1 MGKTWSYG
9 YNQYGQ
15 LLTATPP
22 TGSPTGVESYVY
34 EENVN
39 SPYFGYLKNYTNGD
53 GDVLRLDSYS
63 AVGDLLSFSTFPS
76 LNVTNTTQ
84 LTYDSSQRLT
94 QYKHP
99 DNKTFNYA
107 YSGRDL
113 ASTVDEAGTLESF
126 GFCPTCGKMTSWD
139 GPLSKGLD
147 WSLNKF
153 RQLTT
158 FTDARAKNT
167 TYAYGKGG
175 ERKSWTDAVNQN
187 VDFLYD
193 TKGRVDRINNARSN
207 SNLIF
212 GYDGADR
219 VSSVQLYSTEP
230 DLSFSWNSDDTL
242 GSMTDGAG
250 TTSFTYRANKDIQT
264 VTYNYTASGLTP
276 VQTIEYA
283 YNNDDTVS
291 SLTWKSAG
299 TTVASWSYTYD
310 GAGRVVSI
318 SNNFLET
325 TNYQYDNEGKL
336 LNRDNGNGMRQSY
349 VYNEL
354 RDWPTTISC
363 KQCIAMMDAMSS
375 QEGVQGGFE
384 ETDSPGGPPWSQDI
398 CNPPYASWS
407 LTYDGGANTVG
418 NLTRVV
424 ELDGSIVTYG
434 YDALYRM
441 TSEARTGTQAYSI
454 TYGYDL
460 AGNITTKDGSAFG
473 TYDDANKMTQIQGAG
488 FAPSPDFDGNQ
499 KQIKSNNYPFTSTT
513 LTYDSRNKVVT
524 ADTGTPEWAYRYDGF
539 GRRVYR
545 QNDIQTPTSRRHY
558 IYAGDTLIGE
568 IDDGVPTVAYTW
580 GPDGVASRRVLTGTP
595 NSRFY
600 CYGPQ
605 GETRNLTDENQA
617 VTSTYFY
624 EAYGK
629 PKGTV
634 PTEQNPYRYGGK
646 FGYYTDNE
654 IQTLQVGARWY
665 SPYLIRWMSRDPIHF
680 RGGDNLSVYVM
691 GNPVKYVDPRGTDVT
706 PVSGAG
712 SSLDPAS
719 SEGDDSTSYLY
730 CLARCIESGDP
741 IALTGK
747 GLLTAAGGT
756 LPTATF
762 GLRTGIGG
770 GSRLTTIPSVA
781 GHLTEGIIGSTNK
794 TLLRQLGRTCSPIWI
809 AYGAYMFG
817 RESYCAVRC
826 VQ

>member
-1 MGKTWSYG
+1 
-9 YNQYGQ
+9 
-15 LLTATPP
+15 
-22 TGSPTGVESYVY
+22 
-34 EENVN
+34 
-39 SPYFGYLKNYTNGD
+39 
-53 GDVLRLDSYS
+53 
-63 AVGDLLSFSTFPS
+63 
-76 LNVTNTTQ
+76 
-84 LTYDSSQRLT
+84 
-94 QYKHP
+94 
-99 DNKTFNYA
+99 
-107 YSGRDL
+107 
-113 ASTVDEAGTLESF
+113 
-126 GFCPTCGKMTSWD
+126 
-139 GPLSKGLD
+139 
-147 WSLNKF
+147 
-153 RQLTT
+153 
-158 FTDARAKNT
+158 
-167 TYAYGKGG
+167 
-175 ERKSWTDAVNQN
+175 
-187 VDFLYD
+187 
-193 TKGRVDRINNARSN
+193 
-207 SNLIF
+207 
-212 GYDGADR
+212 
-219 VSSVQLYSTEP
+219 
-230 DLSFSWNSDDTL
+230 
-242 GSMTDGAG
+242 
-250 TTSFTYRANKDIQT
+250 
-264 VTYNYTASGLTP
+264 
-276 VQTIEYA
+276 
-283 YNNDDTVS
+283 
-291 SLTWKSAG
+291 
-299 TTVASWSYTYD
+299 
-310 GAGRVVSI
+310 
-318 SNNFLET
+318 
-325 TNYQYDNEGKL
+325 
-336 LNRDNGNGMRQSY
+336 MRQSY

-473 TYDDANKMTQIQGAG
+473 TYDDANKMTQIQGVG

-513 LTYDSRNKVVT
+513 LTYDSRNKLVT

-634 PTEQNPYRYGGK
+634 PTEQNPFRYGGK

-654 IQTLQVGARWY
+654 IQTFQVGARWY
-665 SPYLIRWMSRDPIHF
+665 SPYLIRWMSRDPIHY
-680 RGGDNLSVYVM
+680 RGGDNLSAYVM
-691 GNPVKYVDPRGTDVT
+691 GNPVKYVDP
-706 PVSGAG
+706 SG
-712 SSLDPAS
+712 LKP
-719 SEGDDSTSYLY
+719 
-730 CLARCIESGDP
+730 GDP
-741 IALTGK
+741 YDSADSAARQAILDIAPLAMKQGWEYAGRIYLRSDNKWSYTAPQTLRSPYLSDPGSCPSGTSGEGVYHTHPNCPDCLPEQLSRGDKTFTHPTGEPVYI
-747 GLLTAAGGT
+747 GTEAGKI
-756 LPTATF
+756 LKWV
-762 GLRTGIGG
+762 
-770 GSRLTTIPSVA
+770 PSY
-781 GHLTEGIIGSTNK
+781 T
-794 TLLRQLGRTCSPIWI
+794 
-809 AYGAYMFG
+809 YGYGDLM
-817 RESYCAVRC
+817 ELKPWK
-826 VQ
+826 